1 MMAAGRVLVIDDEA
15 FIRELVCDFLS
26 FEEIAS
32 NNVATLPDALELMKD
47 NSFSLVLLDRNLET
61 IRGEQI
67 IPRLRRIHPG
77 IPVVIMTGD
86 HQLNENS
93 LKRIAANGVLH
104 KPFKF
109 DEFMQIIGKFLES
122 E

>member
-1 MMAAGRVLVIDDEA
+1 MAAGRVLVIDDEA
-15 FIRELVCDFLS
+15 FIRELVGDFLS
-26 FEEIAS
+26 FGEIAC
-32 NNVATLPDALELMKD
+32 NKVATLPDALELMKD
-47 NSFSLVLLDRNLET
+47 NSFNLVLLDRNLET

-86 HQLNENS
+86 HQFSENS
-93 LKRIAANGVLH
+93 LKHIAANGVLH
-104 KPFKF
+104 KPFKL